1 MLTTDGKFAYNAQ
14 TPRDR
19 EKVCAKCRRWGE
31 LADFPAN
38 GKASSGRSS
47 WCRSCH
53 RDAVRDW
60 RRRKRPASRR
70 KPSPGGPQMTDPAV
84 RPKPACARCGA
95 PMGPGA
101 QARWDLSRLCSRG
114 CGRSA

>member
-19 EKVCAKCRRWGE
+19 EKVCAKCHRWGE

-60 RRRKRPASRR
+60 RRRNREIENARR
-70 KPSPGGPQMTDPAV
+70 RAQNPHQEDP
-84 RPKPACARCGA
+84 K
-95 PMGPGA
+95 
-101 QARWDLSRLCSRG
+101 
-114 CGRSA
+114 